1 MKKKKKIKKEK
12 RKKEN
17 IKNEEEDVEAKQH
30 KPSKSEKI
38 KKKRKRT
45 ASTSESE
52 EEKLVQKKPK
62 VGKNKREFVEAQFR
76 FFKVGK
82 NTPTKELTTLLR
94 SPQRLTPDALK
105 KELLAT
111 QIGGLD
117 VIPKMPVYDISV
129 YVQKGEKK
137 FAANTA
143 EQWKVVGSLL
153 LDPKGSLLG

>member
-1 MKKKKKIKKEK
+1 M
-12 RKKEN
+12 
-17 IKNEEEDVEAKQH
+17 
-30 KPSKSEKI
+30 
-38 KKKRKRT
+38 
-45 ASTSESE
+45 
-52 EEKLVQKKPK
+52 QKKPK
-62 VGKNKREFVEAQFR
+62 VGKDEREFVEAQFR

-82 NTPTKELTTLLR
+82 NTPTKEFTTLMR
-94 SPQRLTPDALK
+94 SPQHLTLDALK

-117 VIPKMPVYDISV
+117 VIRKMPAYDISV
-129 YVQKGEKK
+129 YVQTGEKR

>member
-1 MKKKKKIKKEK
+1 MAKTS
-12 RKKEN
+12 EN
-17 IKNEEEDVEAKQH
+17 LWRLSSAF
-30 KPSKSEKI
+30 SKSE
-38 KKKRKRT
+38 RT
-45 ASTSESE
+45 RR
-52 EEKLVQKKPK
+52 QKNLQHFCGHP
-62 VGKNKREFVEAQFR
+62 QH
-76 FFKVGK
+76 
-82 NTPTKELTTLLR
+82 LTL
-94 SPQRLTPDALK
+94 DALK